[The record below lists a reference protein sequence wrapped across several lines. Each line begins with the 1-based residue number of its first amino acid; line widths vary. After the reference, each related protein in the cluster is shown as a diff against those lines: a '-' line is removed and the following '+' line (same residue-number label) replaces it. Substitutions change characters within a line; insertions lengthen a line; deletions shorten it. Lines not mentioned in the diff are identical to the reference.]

1 VALKQMVRFADRG
14 PRDRNSSPDRAAMTT
29 GTEVP
34 PTAHR
39 VVKRPLVDGSM
50 IFFLA
55 LALVS
60 MALVYL
66 LKGGP
71 ALATAL
77 GHAWWLLVS
86 VVPLIAL
93 GMMLGG
99 FARELADP
107 KKIAPILGAQSGW
120 LGLILATVLGSVTP
134 GGPFAA
140 FPIVY
145 ALFLAGADVGAVIAF
160 LTAWSVIG
168 VHRIVVWEL
177 PLLGPEFVIVR
188 VLTSLPLPVLA
199 GAVARLLARGSLAI
213 ERPEHASGRSRQDP
227 T

>member
-1 VALKQMVRFADRG
+1 MLAWRRLPG
-14 PRDRNSSPDRAAMTT
+14 PELRIAMPSAETQQ
-29 GTEVP
+29 ERKVI
-34 PTAHR
+34 R
-39 VVKRPLVDGSM
+39 RPLVDGSV
-50 IFFLA
+50 IFFVA

-60 MALVYL
+60 MLLVAFFR
-66 LKGGP
+66 GSA
-71 ALATAL
+71 ALAAAM
-77 GHAWWLLVS
+77 GHAWWLFVG

-93 GMMLGG
+93 GMLLGG

-120 LGLILATVLGSVTP
+120 LGLVLATVLGAVTP

-199 GAVARLLARGSLAI
+199 GALARVLARGRLAVA
-213 ERPEHASGRSRQDP
+213 RPEQGLTASEDAA
-227 T
+227 

>member
-1 VALKQMVRFADRG
+1 M
-14 PRDRNSSPDRAAMTT
+14 SSPAT
-29 GTEVP
+29 GQASKVI
-34 PTAHR
+34 A
-39 VVKRPLVDGSM
+39 RPLVDGSM
-50 IFFLA
+50 IFFIA

-66 LKGGP
+66 TKGGGV
-71 ALATAL
+71 LAAAL
-77 GHAWWLLVS
+77 GHAWWLAVG

-107 KKIAPILGAQSGW
+107 NRIAPILGAQSGW
-120 LGLILATVLGSVTP
+120 LGLILATALGAVTP

-160 LTAWSVIG
+160 LTAWSIIG

-177 PLLGPEFVIVR
+177 PLLGHEFVIVR

-199 GAVARLLARGSLAI
+199 GALARVLARGPLYI
-213 ERPEHASGRSRQDP
+213 PRPEHPRDAEAP
-227 T
+227 AKEPA

>member
-1 VALKQMVRFADRG
+1 M
-14 PRDRNSSPDRAAMTT
+14 ST

-34 PTAHR
+34 STAHK

-50 IFFLA
+50 MFFIA
-55 LALVS
+55 LAVAS
-60 MALVYL
+60 MVLVYL
-66 LKGGP
+66 IKGGA
-71 ALATAL
+71 ALTAAL
-77 GHAWWLLVS
+77 GHAWWLLVG

-120 LGLILATVLGSVTP
+120 LGLILATALGSVTP

-199 GAVARLLARGSLAI
+199 GAAARLLARGPLAI
-213 ERPEHASGRSRQDP
+213 ERPEHAGDRPRRDP
-227 T
+227 A